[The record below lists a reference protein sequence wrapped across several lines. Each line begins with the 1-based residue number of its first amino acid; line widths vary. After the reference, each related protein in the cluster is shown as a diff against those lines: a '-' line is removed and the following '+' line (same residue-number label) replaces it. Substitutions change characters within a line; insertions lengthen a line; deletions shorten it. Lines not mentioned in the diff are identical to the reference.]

1 MLVSKELQTC
11 CVLLDGSFIDSI
23 SNSGI
28 QFDYMKFA
36 SALKRKYSVT
46 NFVYFSLVPR
56 FEENFPKRRLL
67 DWLSYNGYI
76 VREKYAKGP
85 VTNSATSLR
94 GNLSLEIA
102 ISALEACGN
111 ADGIVLATN
120 DRNMCAAI
128 RTLQRRTKWVALVSG
143 AADSAPRIDDH
154 LRRIADVCLPL
165 DLIMRD

>member
-1 MLVSKELQTC
+1 MLISKRLQTC
-11 CVLLDGSFIDSI
+11 CVLLDGSFLDSI
-23 SNSGI
+23 SNSI
-28 QFDYMKFA
+28 KFDFMKFA
-36 SALKRKYSVT
+36 SALKRNYDVT
-46 NFVYFSLVPR
+46 NLIYFSLVPR

-76 VREKYAKGP
+76 VREKHAKGS
-85 VTNSATSLR
+85 VTNSATGLR

-128 RTLQRRTKWVALVSG
+128 RALRGGRSG
-143 AADSAPRIDDH
+143 SRSLAAPPIPLPESTIICVGSLTSACHSI
-154 LRRIADVCLPL
+154 
-165 DLIMRD
+165 

>member
-1 MLVSKELQTC
+1 MLISKRLQTC
-11 CVLLDGSFIDSI
+11 CVLLDGSFLDSI
-23 SNSGI
+23 SNSI
-28 QFDYMKFA
+28 KFDFMKFA
-36 SALKRKYSVT
+36 SALKRNYDVT
-46 NFVYFSLVPR
+46 NFIYFSLVPR

-76 VREKYAKGP
+76 VREKHAKGS
-85 VTNSATSLR
+85 VTNSATGLR

-102 ISALEACGN
+102 ISALEASGN

-128 RTLQRRTKWVALVSG
+128 RALQRRTKWVALVGG

-165 DLIMRD
+165 DLIMSD